1 MSDTAILSNR
11 KRKKSTESY
20 FAAVFALLLH
30 GRAGLQK
37 PAQISSWSV
46 AVTFESLVTWGP
58 PSQMIEST
66 KARELLATP
75 QEASWDATQEQVSKP
90 EKLGKFCD
98 PTLLPWSRLTA
109 ITSLEV
115 SAFLNF
121 SGLVFSSRVS
131 NLAMLVCGVWTAQVA
146 RI

>member
-37 PAQISSWSV
+37 PAQISSRSL

-75 QEASWDATQEQVSKP
+75 QEAS
-90 EKLGKFCD
+90 
-98 PTLLPWSRLTA
+98 
-109 ITSLEV
+109 
-115 SAFLNF
+115 
-121 SGLVFSSRVS
+121 
-131 NLAMLVCGVWTAQVA
+131 
-146 RI
+146 